1 MVEKT
6 EIENRLIPLD
16 PAADEAMLV
25 AKFEK
30 DTDKTLYPAQSERIM
45 ISIIAYMANVVLARV
60 RSALAMFFAQY
71 ATLFF
76 LKLWGQFV
84 GCEQLP
90 AQQAR
95 DILEVK
101 LYEAYITDK
110 ILPKGSKIHT
120 KDGEYTFLTDED
132 LIIPAGEIKGQ
143 VGITS
148 ELAGA
153 VLNGYAA
160 GEINDLIENYEYIES
175 VTNLNG
181 AAGGDDEEDAERYR
195 KRVLL
200 APEKFSN
207 AGSTG
212 AYEYL
217 VLSSHPSILD
227 AKITS
232 SSPGVVDIY
241 VLLKEGLNA
250 ESIINTIKEKV
261 SADDKRP
268 LTDKNIYH
276 NAEAI
281 NYTYNAAVTIANE
294 ADFNTVQI
302 NVNNALDKYF
312 TQFKTKL
319 NLEIVPS
326 DIIALIKGIKGVYDV
341 VPADLDIKPAN
352 IGKYYNCTRGNI
364 IFKRR
369 VA

>member
-6 EIENRLIPLD
+6 EIENKLIPLD

-60 RSALAMFFAQY
+60 RSALAMFFVQY

-84 GCEQLP
+84 GCEQLS
-90 AQQAR
+90 AQQAH

-101 LYEAYITDK
+101 LYGAYSTDK

-120 KDGEYTFLTDED
+120 KDGEYTFLTDDD

-148 ELAGA
+148 ELAGS
-153 VLNGYAA
+153 VLNGYTA
-160 GEINDLIENYEYIES
+160 GEINELIENYEYIES

-181 AAGGDDEEDAERYR
+181 ASGGDDEEDVERYR

-207 AGSTG
+207 AGSKG

-217 VLSSHPSILD
+217 VLSAHQGILD
-227 AKITS
+227 AKINS
-232 SSPGVVDIY
+232 SLPGVVDIY
-241 VLLKEGLNA
+241 VLLKDGLNA
-250 ESIINTIKEKV
+250 EDVINIIKQKV

-268 LTDKNIYH
+268 LTDKNVYH
-276 NAEAI
+276 VATAE
-281 NYTYNAAVTIANE
+281 NYVYNAVVTIATE
-294 ADFNTVQI
+294 ADFDTVQI
-302 NVNNALDKYF
+302 NVNNELDKYF
-312 TQFKTKL
+312 AQLKTKL

-326 DIIALIKGIKGVYDV
+326 DTIALIKGIKGVYDF
-341 VPADLDIKPAN
+341 VPGDLNIKPAH
-352 IGKYYNCTRGNI
+352 IDKFYNCAKGEI
-364 IFKRR
+364 IFKRKG
-369 VA
+369 A